1 MDIVSLTVVVF
12 VYNLA
17 DRIDLINT
25 QIYYFYSHLYYW
37 HCQAFCGYY
46 AVMHGNTF
54 CPTPA
59 LPPSLPP
66 SPSTHK
72 YYMYMYNMCVHVH
85 SPYRSLS
92 LSHRQDAPPPP
103 PLHHSLQMLFTDSL
117 NQFWVLRIS
126 QYLKSFV
133 NSTGEMSPT
142 IHNFHLMWSCFLKT
156 SLKSVTLL
164 EYVMRIGYHSYHLE
178 LVLDWK
184 EEWEL

>member
-1 MDIVSLTVVVF
+1 MVLCCIS
-12 VYNLA
+12 
-17 DRIDLINT
+17 
-25 QIYYFYSHLYYW
+25 S
-37 HCQAFCGYY
+37 
-46 AVMHGNTF
+46 
-54 CPTPA
+54 A
-59 LPPSLPP
+59 LFLLSFPPSLPLSLTP
-66 SPSTHK
+66 TTHK
-72 YYMYMYNMCVHVH
+72 YYMYWCTIRVYTSIVHTQT
-85 SPYRSLS
+85 LS
-92 LSHRQDAPPPP
+92 LFHRQDAPP

-126 QYLKSFV
+126 QYLKLFV